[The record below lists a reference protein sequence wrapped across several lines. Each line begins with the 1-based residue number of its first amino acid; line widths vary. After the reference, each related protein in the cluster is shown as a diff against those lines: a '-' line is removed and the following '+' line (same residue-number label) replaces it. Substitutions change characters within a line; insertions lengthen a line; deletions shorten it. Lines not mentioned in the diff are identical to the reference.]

1 MSRDHAVRIAKDEF
15 LQWKRALAESV
26 ESTVSDEEDG
36 WENFRARVRKDGTTA
51 VEPLVELRRR

>member
-1 MSRDHAVRIAKDEF
+1 VSIAKDEF